1 MVEKRTLTL
10 IVLATLV
17 WALIASGLAAYYY
30 LEMDRYQKESGEK
43 EQLLLGIAEG
53 YKEALGRQDL
63 LMRDYNALLGEYY
76 MFTGENYSIFV
87 EKYVQLLSNL
97 GNNCTATI
105 NDSPELKETYE
116 SLLNATQRLI
126 EQDTVTKDEI
136 EPLLMEF
143 NELLRSIMVKE
154 LENLI
159 GENTTIKVNLCI
171 DYGNGTVT
179 WYNVSATPG
188 MSLFDLTQQVA
199 QIEYDYYP
207 TMEPGH
213 VLMKTINGVAS
224 LPSDLKYWFWYYW
237 DDTTNQWVLGQ
248 VGCDAWTLR
257 DNGTYKWVYKV
268 WGDP

>member
-1 MVEKRTLTL
+1 MVKERTLTL

-17 WALIASGLAAYYY
+17 WALIASGLGGYYY
-30 LEMDRYQKESGEK
+30 LEMDRYKKESDEK

-63 LMRDYNALLGEYY
+63 LMRDYNALLGKYY
-76 MFTGENYSIFV
+76 TGENYSIFA
-87 EKYVQLLSNL
+87 EEYVQLLYNL
-97 GNNCTATI
+97 GNNCTAAI
-105 NDSPELKETYE
+105 NGAPELKEAYE
-116 SLLNATQRLI
+116 SLLNAVKELQ
-126 EQDTVTKDEI
+126 EQEVVTKEEF

-143 NELLRSIMVKE
+143 SGLLRSTVAKE

-159 GENTTIKVNLCI
+159 GKNTTIKVNLCI

-179 WYNVSATPG
+179 WHNVSASPG

-207 TMEPGH
+207 AMKPGH
-213 VLMKTINGVAS
+213 VLMKTINGVA
-224 LPSDLKYWFWYYW
+224 PSPSEWKYWFWYYW
-237 DDTTNQWVLGQ
+237 DDTANQWVFGQ